1 MAEFR
6 SAPHYQLY
14 VGIDIGARSFTA
26 AWTGQATRTSP
37 PLTYDQTSQGFT
49 LLLQRLQ
56 ATGAN
61 PAETLVVLEAT
72 STYWIGLAVT
82 LHQAGYV
89 VSVINPLQAHH
100 FAKALLRRA
109 KSDALDAQTLAELA
123 ARLQPAPWTPPP
135 AVYHEL
141 RQRLMA
147 REALLEMRQQA
158 RNHRHA
164 LLQWP
169 VQVESVRTHLDAA
182 ILDLDGRIASLERE
196 LATVL
201 ADGAWAESATL
212 LQTIPGVG
220 LMTTAWLLVTTLNF
234 TLCATP
240 ETAAAYAGL
249 VPLPHESGTSVRA
262 RPRIGH
268 GGNGRLRTV
277 LYMATLS
284 AAQHNPVIKT
294 FYTRLREAGK
304 PMKVARCAAARKLLH
319 LAFAVVTKG
328 QQFAFSY

>member
-1 MAEFR
+1 
-6 SAPHYQLY
+6 
-14 VGIDIGARSFTA
+14 
-26 AWTGQATRTSP
+26 
-37 PLTYDQTSQGFT
+37 
-49 LLLQRLQ
+49 
-56 ATGAN
+56 
-61 PAETLVVLEAT
+61 VVLEAT

-123 ARLQPAPWTPPP
+123 VRLQPAPWTPPP

-141 RQRLMA
+141 RQRLIA

-169 VQVESVRTHLDAA
+169 IQVESVHTHLDGA
-182 ILDLDGRIASLERE
+182 ILDLDGRISSLERE
-196 LATVL
+196 IASVL

-212 LQTIPGVG
+212 LQSIPGVG
-220 LMTTAWLLVTTLNF
+220 LVTTAWLLVTTLNF

-240 ETAAAYAGL
+240 EAAAAYAGL

-284 AAQHNPVIKT
+284 AAQHNPLIKP